1 MKLIEINGVVKTV
14 TKIDP
19 WGIPFEMY
27 ELDDFVKKKFEAE
40 SELPDGTEVND
51 LNEMKKYLIEDRMDQ
66 VAFSFMKHLLNY
78 ATGRSLKIRRS
89 CFPERK
95 CKKKLE
101 GTGYKIRDL
110 LKFVVNSHIFNT
122 K

>member
-1 MKLIEINGVVKTV
+1 MFDAGGYLKAN
-14 TKIDP
+14 
-19 WGIPFEMY
+19 Y
-27 ELDDFVKKKFEAE
+27 EAD

-66 VAFSFMKHLLNY
+66 VAFSFMKHLAIY
-78 ATGRSLKIRRS
+78 ATGRSLNFDEVAFLKESSVRLADS
-89 CFPERK
+89 
-95 CKKKLE
+95 
-101 GTGYKIRDL
+101 GYKTRDL